1 MKDMESGRNVGT
13 GYLLLSPSAQ
23 WEWTLR
29 WRWWTFLR
37 PWHAREINNV
47 FFRYRREYFT
57 FFLSFIVVRFYTCIK
72 LKLFGL
78 SSYHILMFILNGFVL
93 HSVYVPA
100 VVNGHHVDGRD
111 VNAQK
116 GETECISKTQVCW
129 PFLFS
134 VPGGE

>member
-1 MKDMESGRNVGT
+1 MGVDSEVKVVDILE
-13 GYLLLSPSAQ
+13 
-23 WEWTLR
+23 TLACTR
-29 WRWWTFLR
+29 DKY
-37 PWHAREINNV
+37 V

-116 GETECISKTQVCW
+116 GETKCVFKNPSLLTFPLLCTRR
-129 PFLFS
+129 
-134 VPGGE
+134 